1 MPHPSFRSPCT
12 TLALSFCF
20 GVAIQMPAQTA
31 GLDTFYVPPV
41 RLAVRDHGT
50 VIRSRPLANS
60 AALPSAARNLLVMY
74 HSTSEE
80 GKDVAVTGTI
90 AIPAGDPP
98 AGGWPVTTWTHG
110 TTGIAP
116 LCAPSLDTAN
126 GPEHQFLGMH
136 EVVMD
141 DYVKRGYVVVAT
153 DYEGL
158 GPPGIHPFLQGASE
172 AHGALD
178 IIRAAREIDPRIG
191 SRYVAIGH
199 SQGGQADLFT
209 AALGPAYVPELKL
222 LGNIALA
229 PASHIAA
236 TLQAMM
242 ETSTPSY
249 ALGYAMYVLESFAS
263 NHPEIKLKK
272 ILTQEALN
280 HLPETLH
287 ACITST
293 VSKGYWA
300 TGIPKQQFLPGAD
313 LAAVF
318 RIAAENEPAVLKIK
332 TPTLVAQG
340 TADDTV
346 MPAWTD
352 DVVGALCR
360 AGTPLEYVV
369 QAGATHET
377 VLTSSTARMSSWVDA
392 RFAGKAAGDNCSA
405 LPSAAT
411 PGR

>member
-1 MPHPSFRSPCT
+1 MLRSQVRFIASP
-12 TLALSFCF
+12 LLFCI
-20 GVAIQMPAQTA
+20 AIPIQVFAQTRQA
-31 GLDTFYVPPV
+31 PAFYLPPV
-41 RLAVRDHGT
+41 PLSAGQHGT
-50 VIRSRPLANS
+50 VIRSGPLATA

-74 HSTSEE
+74 HSTSEQ

-110 TTGIAP
+110 TTGIAS
-116 LCAPSLDTAN
+116 LCAPSLDTPN

-158 GPPGIHPFLQGASE
+158 GPPGLHPFLQGASE

-178 IIRAAREIDPRIG
+178 IVRAAREIDPHIG
-191 SRYVAIGH
+191 TRYVAIGH
-199 SQGGQADLFT
+199 SQGGHADLFT
-209 AALGPAYVPELKL
+209 AALGPTYVPELKL
-222 LGNIALA
+222 LGNVALA

-242 ETSTPSY
+242 QASAPSY

-263 NHPEIKLKK
+263 NHSDIELNK
-272 ILTQEALN
+272 ILTKQALS

-287 ACITST
+287 SCITAT
-293 VSKGYWA
+293 VSHGYWA
-300 TGIPKQQFLPGAD
+300 TSIPKEQFLPAAD
-313 LAAVF
+313 LASVLKV
-318 RIAAENEPAVLKIK
+318 AAENEPAGLKI
-332 TPTLVAQG
+332 TVPTLVAQG

-346 MPAWTD
+346 MPSWTD
-352 DVVGALCR
+352 NVVRLLCSNGA
-360 AGTPLEYVV
+360 PLEYVI
-369 QAGATHET
+369 QHGATHET
-377 VLTSSTARMSSWVDA
+377 VLTSSTALMKSWVDA
-392 RFAGKAAGDNCSA
+392 RFAGKPAGNNCSH
-405 LPSAAT
+405 LPSASK
-411 PGR
+411 